1 MRAVFD
7 DRMKTWGAAFL
18 AVTLL
23 ALGAWWWQGR
33 AVSMVDAPTD
43 RLPCVSYA
51 PFRGAETPFD
61 ESYVASPERIE
72 EDLSQLAA
80 ISRCVRTYSIDQGLD
95 QVPAI
100 AERLGLKVMLGVWI
114 GRDNARNAAEIER
127 AVALAHAY
135 PETIRMIVVGNEVLL
150 RREQPA
156 AELARLIG
164 QVRSSVSV
172 PVTYAD
178 VWEFWLAHPELA
190 SAVDVAT
197 IHTLPYWEDHPVAI
211 DGAID
216 HVIATWKD
224 VAARMPDTPVMIGEA
239 GWPRA
244 GRMREGAKPSIVNQ
258 ARFVRELLA
267 KAVPL
272 GIDVNLIEAF
282 DQPWKR
288 GQEGTVGGNW
298 GLFGSD
304 RQPTFP
310 LTGPVA
316 ADPHW
321 PVRFAAATLMALTL
335 TVLTGLRGWRFG
347 ILGWLAVAGLSHLI
361 GAGLVLAVDQ
371 LQATSRAP
379 LDWALGFG
387 RLTLAA
393 LSVLALLVAS
403 PDPTHRKPL
412 VAPFG
417 MLLGRAHIRTLLGRA
432 YTRRHAP
439 DGPMALAFSLLR
451 FLIVVGAASTA
462 LALVFDPRYR
472 DFPTAVFAV
481 PAIALAV
488 LAWLER
494 ERRRVTARTASDDR
508 REEGLLALVLV
519 LSAAAIVVRE
529 GWDNVEALAFAATL
543 VVLAVPLGLDWVA
556 GYRDH
561 RRAAVD
567 RRTALQL

>member
-7 DRMKTWGAAFL
+7 DRLRAAGAAFL
-18 AVTLL
+18 AITLL
-23 ALGAWWWQGR
+23 ALAAWWWQGR
-33 AVSMVDAPTD
+33 AVTVVDAPTD

-51 PFRGAETPFD
+51 PFRDAETPFD
-61 ESYVASPERIE
+61 ETYVASPERIE
-72 EDLSQLAA
+72 EDLGQLSAVT
-80 ISRCVRTYSIDQGLD
+80 RCVRTYSIDQGLD

-100 AERLGLKVMLGVWI
+100 AERLGLTVMLGVWI
-114 GRDNARNAAEIER
+114 GRDHAQNAAEIDR
-127 AVALAHAY
+127 AVALAQTY

-150 RREQPA
+150 RREQPP

-164 QVRSSVSV
+164 QVRAAVSV

-178 VWEFWLAHPELA
+178 VWEFWLEHPELA
-190 SAVDVAT
+190 SAVDIVT

-216 HVIATWKD
+216 HVIATWQD

-244 GRMREGAKPSIVNQ
+244 GRMREGARPSVVNQ

-298 GLFGSD
+298 GLFGGD

-316 ADPHW
+316 ADAHW
-321 PVRFAAATLMALTL
+321 PARFAAATLIALTL
-335 TVLTGLRGWRFG
+335 TVFAGLRGWRFG
-347 ILGWLAVAGLSHLI
+347 VLGWLAVAGLSHLI
-361 GAGLVLAVDQ
+361 GAGLVLALDQ
-371 LQATSRAP
+371 LQLTSRTQV
-379 LDWALGFG
+379 DWALGVG

-403 PDPTHRKPL
+403 PDPLRRKPL

-417 MLLGRAHIRTLLGRA
+417 TLLGWTRA
-432 YTRRHAP
+432 RRPVP
-439 DGPMALAFSLLR
+439 DSPPDSPTALAWALLR

-472 DFPTAVFAV
+472 DFPIAVFAV
-481 PAIALAV
+481 PAITLSV
-488 LAWLER
+488 LAWLEGA
-494 ERRRVTARTASDDR
+494 RRRVTARIASVDR

-519 LSAAAIVVRE
+519 FSAAAIVARE
-529 GWDNVEALAFAATL
+529 GLENVEALAFAATL
-543 VVLAVPLGLDWVA
+543 VVLAVPLSIDWVA
-556 GYRDH
+556 GYRAY